1 MLQMR
6 RTDLAPRFTR
16 NTAILP
22 RRTGAVA
29 DSLNHF
35 RFTSSRH
42 KRVPLHPTRRSAGRM
57 HFWSL
62 RSEKRNPFS
71 CASRPGLLRRFAPRN
86 DDTENPS
93 RDASAP
99 SFANH
104 NHAICKKDSPLATKE
119 GDEAPRGALSYQ
131 SPRLRPPASS
141 KRFITLQGA
150 IHLWVPA
157 RSGQAYWRARTE
169 VFNFITEQMKRVGD
183 SAFGDFAP
191 ESGKHLLPYNGLLA
205 PYQTVQHLDNRV
217 PSPEYKT
224 SGTAMATLPRRGGG
238 DISAT
243 LPRRTIFF
251 LLRRSD

>member
-1 MLQMR
+1 MARRAARRSQWSFNRATMLCSARGADFAADADDKARFWRASLPASRHRLVCARAGRLLQMR

-57 HFWSL
+57 HL
-62 RSEKRNPFS
+62 RHCERSEAIHFLAQAALD
-71 CASRPGLLRRFAPRN
+71 CFVASLLAMTTRKILLATHPR
-86 DDTENPS
+86 
-93 RDASAP
+93 P

-104 NHAICKKDSPLATKE
+104 NDAICKKNSPLATKE

-169 VFNFITEQMKRVGD
+169 GFQFHRRADEARRRF
-183 SAFGDFAP
+183 AFW
-191 ESGKHLLPYNGLLA
+191 
-205 PYQTVQHLDNRV
+205 
-217 PSPEYKT
+217 
-224 SGTAMATLPRRGGG
+224 
-238 DISAT
+238 
-243 LPRRTIFF
+243 
-251 LLRRSD
+251 